1 VELWVI
7 TSISKVERIT
17 ISINRRKKNKKNL
30 IVLKFCKFE
39 QNVLVFFFLLFPGV
53 SQFGLSTF
61 QASISERTMALS
73 RRGSFNA
80 PFVFSI

>member
-39 QNVLVFFFLLFPGV
+39 QNVLVFFFPGV